1 MPPRRVAYLIWSL
14 ARGGAERQLAELV
27 HGLDRSRYEPA
38 VIVRRVGGERA
49 LALPVQPIELALPG
63 PWTPLGFARLVRALR
78 ELQPDI
84 LHTFMDPENL
94 HGRLAARLAGVETV
108 VASVRCPAL
117 PLATRLS
124 ERLTQPLVRSWVVNS
139 RGIRDALARDAAV
152 PPARIRVIENGVR
165 RDRFRPINPLRRKEI
180 RARWGAEEGTLWTL
194 PGRLS
199 KEKNQAWFLEA
210 LSAAG
215 GDDRITAV
223 LPGDAGLDGGYVREV
238 RRLAAAST
246 RARVVLPGVIDD
258 IAELLAASD
267 VVFVPSDYEGLSN
280 AVIEAMSCGALVAVS
295 AGANADEVVRDGVD
309 GLVLGPAS
317 PAAIAGAI
325 RRARALPLERAAA
338 MRSAARE
345 TAVSRFSVEAMAAA
359 TMAHYDALLGA

>member
-27 HGLDRSRYEPA
+27 HGLDRRRYEPS

-49 LALPVQPIELALPG
+49 LSLPVAPIELGLPG
-63 PWTPLGFARLVRALR
+63 PWTPLGFTRLVRALR

-94 HGRLAARLAGVETV
+94 HGRLAARLAGVSTV
-108 VASVRCPAL
+108 VASVRCPSL

-139 RGIRDALARDAAV
+139 RGIREALARESAV
-152 PPARIRVIENGVR
+152 PQARVRVIENGVR
-165 RDRFRPINPLRRKEI
+165 SDRFTPLNPLRGKEI
-180 RARWGAEEGTLWTL
+180 RARWGVDDGALWTL
-194 PGRLS
+194 PGRVS
-199 KEKNQAWFLEA
+199 KEKNQRWFLEA
-210 LSAAG
+210 LQGSEGA
-215 GDDRITAV
+215 DRITAV

-267 VVFVPSDYEGLSN
+267 AVFVPSDYEGLSN

-295 AGANADEVVRDGVD
+295 DGANADEVVRDGVD
-309 GLVLGPAS
+309 GVVLGPAS
-317 PAAIAGAI
+317 PGSLAAAV
-325 RRARALPLERAAA
+325 RRVRSLPPERVAA
-338 MRSAARE
+338 MREAARE

-359 TMAHYDALLGA
+359 TMAHYDELLQI

>member
-27 HGLDRSRYEPA
+27 HGLDRRRYEPT

-49 LALPVQPIELALPG
+49 LSLPAPPLELGLPG

-78 ELQPDI
+78 ALRPDI

-139 RGIRDALARDAAV
+139 LGIRDALARESGV
-152 PPARIRVIENGVR
+152 PLARIRVIENGVR
-165 RDRFRPINPLRRKEI
+165 SDRFTPLNPLRTREI
-180 RARWGAEEGTLWTL
+180 RARWGAEEGALWTL
-194 PGRLS
+194 PGRIS

-210 LSAAG
+210 LSVAEGA
-215 GDDRITAV
+215 DQITAV
-223 LPGDAGLDGGYVREV
+223 LPGAAGLDDGYVREV

-267 VVFVPSDYEGLSN
+267 AVFVPSDYEGLSN

-295 AGANADEVVRDGVD
+295 DGANADQVVRDGVD
-309 GLVLGPAS
+309 GVVLGPAS
-317 PAAIAGAI
+317 RGSIAAAI
-325 RRARALPLERAAA
+325 RRARSLSPDGAAEMRA
-338 MRSAARE
+338 AARE
-345 TAVSRFSVEAMAAA
+345 TAVSRFSVEAMTAA
-359 TMAHYDALLGA
+359 TMAHYDELLGA